1 MTLLNPLRTRGLVL
15 ALAIF
20 AIDRGV
26 KWLMTGP
33 LGLAE
38 LHAQRFI
45 TGSYDPKVPDIV
57 LIRIFGFSYTENF
70 GVSLGMFT
78 AHSPQQRWL
87 LVALTAAIAIGVV
100 VWLLREKAWGEICG
114 LALILGGAMGN
125 IWDRVFSGFVID
137 YADLHIGEWRPFL
150 IFNLADAAITFG
162 VLILLARSLLLREKP
177 ATSGQSA

>member
-1 MTLLNPLRTRGLVL
+1 MTSLTPLRTRGLAL
-15 ALAIF
+15 ALAVF

-26 KWLMTGP
+26 KWLLTGP
-33 LGLAE
+33 ME
-38 LHAQRFI
+38 LMFKGPFPILPIYAFR
-45 TGSYDPKVPDIV
+45 
-57 LIRIFGFSYTENF
+57 YTENY

-78 AHSPQQRWL
+78 AHSPQQRWM
-87 LVALTAAIAIGVV
+87 LVALTSAIAAGVV
-100 VWLLREKAWGEICG
+100 VWMLREKTWGEIAG

-137 YADLHIGEWRPFL
+137 YADLHFGDWRPFL
-150 IFNLADAAITFG
+150 IFNLADAAITCG

>member
-1 MTLLNPLRTRGLVL
+1 MTLLTPLRSRGLAL

-20 AIDRGV
+20 AIDRAV
-26 KWLMTGP
+26 KWVLTGP
-33 LGLAE
+33 MDLAFQGPF
-38 LHAQRFI
+38 H
-45 TGSYDPKVPDIV
+45 V
-57 LIRIFGFSYTENF
+57 LPIFAFRYTENL

-78 AHSPQQRWL
+78 ATSAVMRYGL
-87 LVALTAAIAIGVV
+87 IAVTGAIAIGVL

-114 LALILGGAMGN
+114 LSLILGGAMGN
-125 IWDRVFSGFVID
+125 IWDRAFHGFVID
-137 YADLHIGEWRPFL
+137 YADLHFGEWRPFL